1 MKPLKLM
8 MRAFGPYK
16 GEEVIDFTQL
26 ENHRLF
32 VISGKTGAGKT
43 TIFDGIAFALYGS
56 GSGSDRKDQKSLRSQ
71 FAEDKVH
78 TAVEL
83 LFEVHG
89 RTYRVFRQLPHVK
102 KGRKTATGEDYAFFE
117 IGPKGEEVKVVERQ
131 KAKEINTKIEEI
143 IGLTYDQFNQ
153 IIMLPQGEFR
163 KLLTSQTEN
172 KEAILRKIFKTE
184 RYGEIAKKL
193 EGKKQAAEDQSKMA
207 KAMRDQY
214 IDQISGALPL
224 RESLL
229 FERIESHANVY
240 QILQALEEEKR
251 YYEQKTLLD
260 ENAYTVSFKAH
271 NELQEKCIEG
281 EKLNERLHTLQL
293 KRALLVKKEEERP
306 LFEQKNKEWE
316 TAVKAAGILPVY
328 QACSATEQELA
339 AASERLNAYG
349 TELKRLEVTFTE
361 AEVRL
366 KQEQAREPER
376 TAQANKINELE
387 RIKPI
392 YEEIDR
398 LAASVPMLQQS
409 VEQVEQQLLEV
420 TALSQQHKKLLE
432 NQSVTLEEVEKQIV
446 KLPERMAEEQR
457 LKEIVLGFDKIEKIL
472 KQITSLQSD
481 TEQAK
486 AAYEQALRF
495 YEEQEQKWIHNRA
508 YELAIALRPGDACPV
523 CGSTEHPS
531 IQIHAEETVDKKALQ
546 QLKETVVHTQQQQSL
561 VFGRLEASQVQ
572 LQDQQEELLAM
583 GVNPSC
589 AEDYKVQYIEASTE
603 VKVLHQKS
611 EESTV
616 LKSQVKQTQHILD
629 QCEEKLE
636 VLRKDYEQK
645 KQEFI
650 QQQATLEEKQRNI
663 PAQLETLAQVNEAYN
678 ETKRKLAVLQ
688 QSLKEAEQHY
698 EQVHTDFV
706 KAQEAVKHTSEL
718 KQILADKLADSKVK
732 LQNAMFQANF
742 TDEEAFKSALRTEEQ
757 IAALKQQYM
766 DFIKDT
772 HALKEYIEAEQKA
785 LEGKEQ
791 IDVEVM
797 REQLQELKAAYEEAF
812 NILNRTR
819 EYAVQCDYYT
829 QKLAMA
835 AEEIDRL
842 EKISGEIVQ
851 LYDVLR
857 GKNEPRI
864 SFERYV
870 QMGYLEQITEAANI
884 RLDHLS
890 NGQFRLECSE
900 RQESHGRQS
909 GLSLDVYDGYTGQV
923 RDVKTLSG
931 GEKFNA
937 SLCLALGMADVI
949 QSFQGNVRIDTMFID
964 EGFGS
969 LDEESLVRAI
979 DTLIELQKS
988 GRMVGVISHVAE
1000 LKEAMPAILEV
1011 EKLKEGHSRTNI
1023 ILK

>member
-117 IGPKGEEVKVVERQ
+117 IGPKGEEIKVVERQ

-193 EGKKQAAEDQSKMA
+193 EGKKQTAEEQSKMA
-207 KAMRDQY
+207 KALRDQY
-214 IDQISGALPL
+214 IDQIAGALPL

-240 QILQALEEEKR
+240 QILQALEEEKY
-251 YYEQKTLLD
+251 YYEQKTLTD
-260 ENAYTVSFKAH
+260 EDAYLASFKAH
-271 NELQEKCIEG
+271 NEMQERCIEG
-281 EKLNERLHTLQL
+281 EKLNERLHTWQL
-293 KRALLVKKEEERP
+293 KRDLLVQKEKERP

-316 TAVKAAGILPVY
+316 TALKAASIVPLY
-328 QACSATEQELA
+328 QGYAATEQELA
-339 AASERLNAYG
+339 VTSEKLGAYEE
-349 TELKRLEVTFTE
+349 ELKQLEMQFAAAQVS
-361 AEVRL
+361 L

-376 TAQANKINELE
+376 ISQSNEMSELE

-398 LAASVPMLQQS
+398 LSVRVPKLQQM
-409 VEQVEQQLLEV
+409 VGQIEHELMEV
-420 TALSQQHKKLLE
+420 TTLSQKHKKLLE
-432 NQSVTLEEVEKQIV
+432 NQSLMMDEVERQV
-446 KLPERMAEEQR
+446 SMLPEKMAKEQQ
-457 LKEIVLGFDKIEKIL
+457 LKEIVIVFGKLEKASQL
-472 KQITSLQSD
+472 VATLQLD
-481 TEQAK
+481 AKQAK
-486 AAYEQALRF
+486 AAYEQALQL
-495 YEEQEQKWIHNRA
+495 YEEEAQKWIYNRA
-508 YELAIALRPGDACPV
+508 HELAVTLTPGDACPV
-523 CGSTEHPS
+523 CGSTEHPH
-531 IQIHAEETVDKKALQ
+531 IRAHAEEAIDKNALQ
-546 QLKETVVHTQQQQSL
+546 QMKEKATHTQQQQSL
-561 VFGRLEASQVQ
+561 IAGRLEAASAQ
-572 LQDQQEELLAM
+572 LHDHQQELLAI
-583 GVNPSC
+583 GVDLSLTQEYE
-589 AEDYKVQYIEASTE
+589 AQYREAVNE
-603 VKVLHQKS
+603 VKALHKKN
-611 EESTV
+611 EEFKA
-616 LKSQVKQTQHILD
+616 LKSQVKQTQQALTE
-629 QCEEKLE
+629 CEEKIE
-636 VLRKDYEQK
+636 ALRKQHEEK

-650 QQQATLEEKQRNI
+650 QQQATLQEKQRNI
-663 PAQLETLAQVNEAYN
+663 PEQLKTLAQVNEAYRQA
-678 ETKRKLAVLQ
+678 EQKLAVLQ
-688 QSLKEAEQHY
+688 QALKKAEMQY
-698 EQVHTDFV
+698 EHIHTDFV
-706 KAQEAVKHTSEL
+706 KAQEAVKHTMAL
-718 KQILADKLADSKVK
+718 KHSLTDKLAAMKVK
-732 LQNAMFQANF
+732 LQDAINQAGF
-742 TDEEAFKSALRTEEQ
+742 EDEKAFKSTLRTEEQ
-757 IAALKQQYM
+757 ITMLRQQYM
-766 DFIKDT
+766 DFIKEI
-772 HALKEYIEAEQKA
+772 HALQEFVQAEQQI
-785 LEGKEQ
+785 LEGKER
-791 IDVEVM
+791 INVEAM
-797 REQLQELKAAYEEAF
+797 RLQLQELKADYESAF
-812 NILNRTR
+812 NTLNKTKD
-819 EYAVQCDYYT
+819 YAVQCGYYT
-829 QKLAMA
+829 QKLADI
-835 AEEIDRL
+835 AEEIDHF
-842 EKISGEIVQ
+842 EKISGEIIQ

-909 GLSLDVYDGYTGQV
+909 GLSLDVYDGYTGQA

-1011 EKLKEGHSRTNI
+1011 EKMKEGHSRTKI